1 MATLVFLALL
11 FGLAALIISL
21 LNLAEIEK
29 HDGAINALRE
39 IQGVPGPRGMQGEP
53 GHTGM
58 PGPQGKTGIPGCNG
72 ATGRDWPNWDARS

>member
-39 IQGVPGPRGMQGEP
+39 IQGFLALAECKANRVTRGCPVHKVRLVFLVQRGY
-53 GHTGM
+53 
-58 PGPQGKTGIPGCNG
+58 
-72 ATGRDWPNWDARS
+72 RARLA